1 MEHTVKHTPHSD
13 SSAGHD
19 AGDANTPLPGHLCAI
34 TPAGASEHVG
44 MSGEAGQPYCVDA
57 RHMTMSGSTGPTQYP
72 DGSTGTRAWSI
83 YPPDAHNSRST
94 CPGNDRYGCGG

>member
-19 AGDANTPLPGHLCAI
+19 AGDANTPLPGHLCALA
-34 TPAGASEHVG
+34 PAGASGHVG

-57 RHMTMSGSTGPTQYP
+57 RRMTMSRSPRARRNALTDPPETAHGPYV
-72 DGSTGTRAWSI
+72 R
-83 YPPDAHNSRST
+83 
-94 CPGNDRYGCGG
+94 